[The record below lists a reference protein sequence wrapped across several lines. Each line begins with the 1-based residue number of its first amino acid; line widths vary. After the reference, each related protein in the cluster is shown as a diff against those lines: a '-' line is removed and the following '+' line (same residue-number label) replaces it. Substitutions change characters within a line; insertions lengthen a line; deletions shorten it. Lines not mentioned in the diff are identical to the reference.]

1 MGERQGSVPMAVI
14 LKRGPGEVQGWI
26 EDLRNRLQDPVV
38 HQVLPPLAGVAVD
51 RPAADFVALIE
62 GGLPPRDDADLLA
75 QFAIARAGIRLSHV
89 VASPWYF
96 AFARDVGRRARWAAR
111 WQASRRQIATGD
123 EQRARADFALIA
135 GTLFDASEGFSV
147 HDVLETHAIV
157 EGLQASMARPSAVAL
172 YHLALELYRER
183 PASLQLLSR
192 VAGLFDI
199 EVAVAL
205 LPRLCAAALCFPFPA
220 IALGDLIA
228 SLEQNRAKVD
238 RLVGMTAERF
248 FAACRLDTS
257 AVARS
262 AREQAVA
269 APFVEADAWDES
281 IRAYFDRYEALQ
293 GDEARLQASIHP
305 MRPAPDA
312 APPALNATPMRPA
325 PLFQPAWLLFADG
338 QVADLR
344 QEPGTL
350 TDHARWVADALGLL
364 DGLGWLGE
372 VQPSPGLS

>member
-1 MGERQGSVPMAVI
+1 MAAM
-14 LKRGPGEVQGWI
+14 LNRGPAEVQGWI

-38 HQVLPPLAGVAVD
+38 LQVMPPLVGLPIDRAG
-51 RPAADFVALIE
+51 ADFVALLD
-62 GGLPPRDDADLLA
+62 GGLPPRDNADLLA
-75 QFAIARAGIRLSHV
+75 LFAIARAGIRLSHV
-89 VASPWYF
+89 VVSPWYL
-96 AFARDVGRRARWAAR
+96 AFTRDIDRRARWAAH
-111 WQASRRQIATGD
+111 WQASRRPIAGAD
-123 EQRARADFALIA
+123 AQYARAEFTVLA

-147 HDVLETHAIV
+147 HDILETHAIV
-157 EGLQASMARPSAVAL
+157 EGLQATMARPSAVAL

-205 LPRLCAAALCFPFPA
+205 LPRLCAAALRFRFPA

-228 SLEQNRAKVD
+228 SLEQNRSKVD
-238 RLVGMTAERF
+238 RLIDMTAERF
-248 FAACRLDTS
+248 FAACRLDPS
-257 AVARS
+257 AAARS
-262 AREQAVA
+262 AREQAMVD

-281 IRAYFDRYEALQ
+281 VRAYFDRYEALQ
-293 GDEARLQASIHP
+293 SEEARLQASIHP
-305 MRPAPDA
+305 MLPAPPDA
-312 APPALNATPMRPA
+312 TPPALNAAQVRPA

-344 QEPGTL
+344 QVPGTL
-350 TDHARWVADALGLL
+350 TDHARWVADALGML
-364 DGLGWLGE
+364 DGLAWLGE

>member
-1 MGERQGSVPMAVI
+1 MAVI
-14 LKRGPGEVQGWI
+14 LKRGPEEVQGWI
-26 EDLRNRLQDPVV
+26 EDLRTRLQDPVV
-38 HQVLPPLAGVAVD
+38 HHVLPPLAGVPVD
-51 RPAADFVALIE
+51 RPPADFVALID
-62 GGLPPRDDADLLA
+62 GGQPPRDDADLLA
-75 QFAIARAGIRLSHV
+75 LFAIARAGIRLSHA

-96 AFARDVGRRARWAAR
+96 AFTRDVGRRARWAAR
-111 WQASRRQIATGD
+111 WQASRRPIATGD
-123 EQRARADFALIA
+123 AQRARADFALLA

-147 HDVLETHAIV
+147 HDILETHAIV
-157 EGLQASMARPSAVAL
+157 EGLQATMARPSAVAL

-192 VAGLFDI
+192 VAALFDI

-205 LPRLCAAALCFPFPA
+205 LPRLCAAALRFPFPA

-248 FAACRLDTS
+248 FAACRLDAS

-293 GDEARLQASIHP
+293 GDEARLLASIHP
-305 MRPAPDA
+305 MQPAPDA
-312 APPALNATPMRPA
+312 APPALHANPVRPA

-344 QEPGTL
+344 QDPGTL

-364 DGLGWLGE
+364 DGLAWLGE
-372 VQPSPGLS
+372 AQPSPGPA